1 MQKISNTIIPI
12 TFLIIVFSILIYCAY
27 DHSMV
32 NKRGLYTIAKRIR
45 LEEGGAR
52 FARSIYSYTYNSN
65 TYKYGVRDG
74 GLYDKVVFVK
84 FNPNKPTSAFVL
96 NEIRVPKCL
105 IALAS
110 ADTSW
115 KKLPMNICNENLRN

>member
-1 MQKISNTIIPI
+1 MQKISNNIIPI
-12 TFLIIVFSILIYCAY
+12 SFLIIVFSILIYCAY

-32 NKRGLYTIAKRIR
+32 NKGGIYTIAKRIR

-84 FNPNKPTSAFVL
+84 FNPNKPISAFIL
-96 NEIRVPKCL
+96 NEIKVPICL
-105 IALAS
+105 ITLVS

-115 KKLPMNICNENLRN
+115 ERLPLNVCKD

>member
-1 MQKISNTIIPI
+1 MSNSSAKLRYIVPI
-12 TFLIIVFSILIYCAY
+12 AFLIIVFSILIYRAY

-32 NKRGLYTIAKRIR
+32 KKEGIYTIAKRVR

-52 FARSIYSYTYNSN
+52 FERSIYSYTYNSN

-74 GLYDKVVFVK
+74 GMYDKVVFVK
-84 FNPNKPTSAFVL
+84 LNPDKPSSAFVL
-96 NEIRVPKCL
+96 NTIKVPKCL
-105 IALAS
+105 MVLAS

-115 KKLPMNICNENLRN
+115 KELPMNVCEE